1 MSPVERRP
9 SSKRNLMPESKKTPK
24 PKKSKSETISKR
36 AQLDIVFA
44 GPLLFVPEVTEGNI
58 TGLEVFAPCNGHHVG
73 AVFMPGVLFTDAEL
87 DDPKCERWPEPESF
101 SLLDPHSYSIELTQ
115 QTKKPQRPFPV
126 AAIPE
131 TNHKVKPG
139 RRLSGDWDH
148 SIAVR
153 GHLSGWTSHRLSKV
167 TEGLF
172 HGADAPTCKMTASLH
187 RLTYAGITAAEL
199 YGAPSEPRA
208 YLRNNAARGGTL
220 IIVGEIP
227 YQATLLHERRA
238 IDAIA
243 NLAGLEFHLAKTAP
257 SPYQTRLMNH
267 VESCGLSIIL
277 A

>member
-1 MSPVERRP
+1 
-9 SSKRNLMPESKKTPK
+9 MPESKKTPK
-24 PKKSKSETISKR
+24 PKKSKSESTSKH
-36 AQLDIVFA
+36 AQLDIIFA
-44 GPLLFVPEVTEGNI
+44 GPLLFVPSVTDGNI

-115 QTKKPQRPFPV
+115 RSKKPQPPFPV

-139 RRLSGDWDH
+139 RRLSGDWD
-148 SIAVR
+148 IAIAIK
-153 GHLSGWTSHRLSKV
+153 GQLSGWSSHRLAKV

-172 HGADAPTCKMTASLH
+172 HGADAPTSAATASLH
-187 RLTYAGITAAEL
+187 RLTYAAVTGADFF
-199 YGAPSEPRA
+199 GAPSEPRA
-208 YLRNNAARGGTL
+208 YLRANIAEGGTL
-220 IIVGEIP
+220 IVIGEIP

-243 NLAGLEFHLAKTAP
+243 KLAGLELHLAETAP
-257 SPYQTRLMNH
+257 LPFKTLLMNH
-267 VESCGLSIIL
+267 VNLCGLSIVV

>member
-1 MSPVERRP
+1 
-9 SSKRNLMPESKKTPK
+9 MPESKKTSK
-24 PKKSKSETISKR
+24 PKKSKSESTSKG

-44 GPLLFVPEVTEGNI
+44 GPLLFVPAVTDGNI
-58 TGLEVFAPCNGHHVG
+58 TGVEVFAPCNGHHIG
-73 AVFMPGVLFTDAEL
+73 AVFVPGVLFTDAEL
-87 DDPKCERWPEPESF
+87 NNPKCERWPEPESF

-115 QTKKPQRPFPV
+115 HSKKPQRPFPV

-131 TNHKVKPG
+131 TNHKVRPG
-139 RRLSGDWDH
+139 RRLSGDWDY

-172 HGADAPTCKMTASLH
+172 HGADSPTTKMTASLH
-187 RLTYAGITAAEL
+187 RLTYAGVTIADIF
-199 YGAPSEPRA
+199 GAPSEPRA
-208 YLRNNAARGGTL
+208 YLRANISKGGTL
-220 IIVGEIP
+220 IVIGEIP

-243 NLAGLEFHLAKTAP
+243 KLAGLEFHLTETAP

-267 VESCGLSIIL
+267 VVACGHAIVL